1 MDKYYAI
8 ESQKSDFCRVSDIL
22 LKQPIGVT
30 LTVEQRNNLTAH
42 IISSNTH
49 YIGKLWSNAAIL
61 SSILYTTNET
71 ISSRLLPYP
80 LDILLTQVATEDTSG
95 NVYTYLLE
103 NPLLK
108 NQTQTFPKVD
118 YEKLRQSIQL
128 LETVSIVSIKI
139 ARERFCDLLDIF
151 HWYIM
156 KHNMGSFYVDQTH
169 NRIAI
174 DITFMKTGKVREFLQ
189 LFQWCEEARRFLMR
203 YFHEHKL
210 NATLYKNSF
219 KAELGIGDTVLNNKM
234 QGIAENISKVASD
247 AQLAN
252 DNNQNNRISTD
263 TNNEIVDANNNNVN
277 NSIETASHKKNG
289 ADSVIDS
296 DRNIITQDDVSIHT
310 DEELQANDNNQNS
323 NDTSTDANFENV
335 VLLGMTTADLVD
347 IGYKFNRSQNS
358 SELVNCVLKRVNSS
372 SGGKKMETNL
382 ARDTLRVTMVMNHPS
397 VSSVYTVSLAN
408 VSDVKY
414 HKNHISC
421 NFTDSRRFVRRLKEQ
436 GFGADGN
443 KIGCLIMD
451 YYWFQSVRM
460 Q

>member
-49 YIGKLWSNAAIL
+49 FIGKLWSNAAIL
-61 SSILYTTNET
+61 SSILYTTDET
-71 ISSRLLPYP
+71 ISRLLPYP

-103 NPLLK
+103 NPLVK
-108 NQTQTFPKVD
+108 NQTHWFPKAE

-128 LETVSIVSIKI
+128 LETVSIVSLKT
-139 ARERFCDLLDIF
+139 ARERFSDLLDIF

-169 NRIAI
+169 TRIAI

-219 KAELGIGDTVLNNKM
+219 KAELRIGDTVLNNKM
-234 QGIAENISKVASD
+234 QGIAENISKVSSD

-277 NSIETASHKKNG
+277 NSIEAASHEKNG

-296 DRNIITQDDVSIHT
+296 DKNIITQDDVSIHT

-323 NDTSTDANFENV
+323 NDSSTVNV
-335 VLLGMTTADLVD
+335 VLLGMMTADLVD
-347 IGYKFNRSQNS
+347 IGYKDNRSQNQ
-358 SELVNCVLKRVNSS
+358 SELVDCVLKQVDRST
-372 SGGKKMETNL
+372 GGKKMETNL
-382 ARDTLRVTMVMNHPS
+382 GRDTLRVMMVMNQPS
-397 VSSVYTVSLAN
+397 VGSVHTVSLVD

-414 HKNHISC
+414 NKNHISC
-421 NFTDSRRFVRRLKEQ
+421 NFTDSRRFVQKLKYH
-436 GFGADGN
+436 GFGANGN
-443 KIGCLIMD
+443 KIDFLIMD

>member
-8 ESQKSDFCRVSDIL
+8 ESQKSDFCRVSDVL

-61 SSILYTTNET
+61 SSIIYTTNET
-71 ISSRLLPYP
+71 ISRLLPYP
-80 LDILLTQVATEDTSG
+80 LDILLTQVATADTSG
-95 NVYTYLLE
+95 NAYTYLLE
-103 NPLLK
+103 NPLFK
-108 NQTQTFPKVD
+108 NQTQQFPKAD
-118 YEKLRQSIQL
+118 YEKLRRSIQL
-128 LETVSIVSIKI
+128 LETVSIVSLKT
-139 ARERFCDLLDIF
+139 AKERFSDLLDIF

-156 KHNMGSFYVDQTH
+156 EHNMGSFYVDQTH

-210 NATLYKNSF
+210 NATLYRNSF
-219 KAELGIGDTVLNNKM
+219 KAELRIGDTVLNNKM
-234 QGIAENISKVASD
+234 QGIAENISKLASD

-252 DNNQNNRISTD
+252 DNNQNNRVSTTD

-277 NSIETASHKKNG
+277 NSIETASHEKNG

-296 DRNIITQDDVSIHT
+296 DKNIITQDDPSVHT

-323 NDTSTDANFENV
+323 NDNSTLANNQNV
-335 VLLGMTTADLVD
+335 LLLGMATADLVS
-347 IGYKFNRSQNS
+347 IGYKEDRSQS
-358 SELVNCVLKRVNSS
+358 PPELVECVLRQVNGST
-372 SGGKKMETNL
+372 GGKKMETNL
-382 ARDTLRVTMVMNHPS
+382 GRDTLRVTMVMNHPS
-397 VSSVYTVSLAN
+397 VGSVHTVSLAN
-408 VSDVKY
+408 KSDVKY
-414 HKNHISC
+414 NENHISS
-421 NFTDSRRFVRRLKEQ
+421 NFTDSRRFVQRLKKE
-436 GFGADGN
+436 GFGADGI
-443 KIGCLIMD
+443 KIDCLIMD

>member
-71 ISSRLLPYP
+71 ISRLLPYP

-219 KAELGIGDTVLNNKM
+219 KAELQIGDTVLNNKM

-252 DNNQNNRISTD
+252 DNNQNNRVSTD

-323 NDTSTDANFENV
+323 NDTSTDANILNV
-335 VLLGMTTADLVD
+335 VLLGMATADLVS
-347 IGYKFNRSQNS
+347 IGYKEDRSQNPP
-358 SELVNCVLKRVNSS
+358 ELVDCILKQVDRST
-372 SGGKKMETNL
+372 SGKMETNL
-382 ARDTLRVTMVMNHPS
+382 GRDTLRVTMVMNHPTVGS
-397 VSSVYTVSLAN
+397 VHTVSLAN
-408 VSDVKY
+408 KSDVKY